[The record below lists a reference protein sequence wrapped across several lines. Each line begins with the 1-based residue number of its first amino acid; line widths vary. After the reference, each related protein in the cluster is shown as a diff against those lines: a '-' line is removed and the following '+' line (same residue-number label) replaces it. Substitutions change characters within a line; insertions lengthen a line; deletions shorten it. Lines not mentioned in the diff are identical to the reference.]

1 MEKLSQVY
9 KGIFISLSVIILAL
23 LISISVSPEWLGSWG
38 SLFLNAMV
46 PMQIVISLLWRSEYP
61 KSLAL
66 LPQPLKGFSFLCL
79 TVAVGFFIGYLALM
93 IIGGGV
99 MPPTPFVVM
108 YLIVVVPMTLW
119 LIIPLECWPFKL
131 FIKNEG
137 MLGIAIILMSHLV
150 AYGIYKYLF
159 NFSFAMQAPFY
170 LASLDPSGLFNAWVP
185 LIAILI
191 TLVLILMLVLLDFWP
206 VITLIKL
213 LARPIKQPLFGF
225 LSALLIIPLTIFI
238 YHLFMNFNEMNIIV
252 FMARFC
258 IPTIFGI
265 FIILVMLEGLP
276 ALKIPQPWRGAILIF
291 IALTLSI
298 LMYEIYAGVAI
309 EVFKFTPSSP
319 AYDLELWIAASMLS
333 ITFPLMVTVANYF
346 EFWPLRKSSQ

>member
-9 KGIFISLSVIILAL
+9 KGVFISFLVVILAI

-79 TVAVGFFIGYLALM
+79 TVAVGFFIGYLSLM
-93 IIGGGV
+93 GIGGGV

-108 YLIVVVPMTLW
+108 YLIVVVPITLW
-119 LIIPLECWPFKL
+119 LIIPLECWPLKL
-131 FIKNEG
+131 LIKNEG
-137 MLGIAIILMSHLV
+137 LLGVVIISMSHLI
-150 AYGIYKYLF
+150 AYGIFKYLF

-185 LIAILI
+185 LVAILI

-206 VITLIKL
+206 VITLIKFL
-213 LARPIKQPLFGF
+213 SKPIKQPLFGL
-225 LSALLIIPLTIFI
+225 LSAFLIIPITIFI
-238 YHLFMNFNEMNIIV
+238 YHLFMNMNDMDIVV
-252 FMARFC
+252 FMSRFC

-276 ALKIPQPWRGAILIF
+276 TLKIPQPWRGVILIS
-291 IALTLSI
+291 IALALSV
-298 LMYEIYAGVAI
+298 LMYEIYAGVAM
-309 EVFKFTPSSP
+309 EVFKLAPSSP
-319 AYDLELWIAASMLS
+319 GYDLELWIAASMLS
-333 ITFPLMVTVANYF
+333 ITFPLMVTVASYF
-346 EFWPLRKSSQ
+346 EFWPLRKPSQ